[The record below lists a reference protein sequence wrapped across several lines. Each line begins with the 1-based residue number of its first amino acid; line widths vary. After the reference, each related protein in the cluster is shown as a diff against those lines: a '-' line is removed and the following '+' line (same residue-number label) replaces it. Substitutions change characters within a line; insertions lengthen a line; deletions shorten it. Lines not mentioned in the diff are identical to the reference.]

1 MGLDLFAPMSSTE
14 NHAQAHRYANVAWGW
29 AIAGAACYYFWGW
42 AATAV
47 PALFALWAG
56 WRSIKATSRA
66 LKWEKVE
73 EIRARA
79 SSSEG
84 GS

>member
-1 MGLDLFAPMSSTE
+1 MGLDLHAPMGSAE
-14 NHAQAHRYANVAWGW
+14 NHALAQRDANVALGWGATGAVCYYLWGW
-29 AIAGAACYYFWGW
+29 AGA
-42 AATAV
+42 AV

-56 WRSIKATSRA
+56 WRSFKATSRA

-79 SSSEG
+79 SSAG
-84 GS
+84 G